1 MTLLTDQLTVESVP
15 AYLVARPHLAGPVDP
30 ASIVSVVE
38 VGDGNLNLVFIV
50 KDAAGNGVVVK
61 QSLPHVRVDPSWPL
75 TRERAAR
82 EAVVLGAGHLIEH
95 YDALKGMFMGARR

>member
-1 MTLLTDQLTVESVP
+1 RIMTVLTDQLTVATVP
-15 AYLVARPHLAGPVDP
+15 AYLAARPHLSGPVDP
-30 ASIVSVVE
+30 ASIVSVDE

-75 TRERAAR
+75 T
-82 EAVVLGAGHLIEH
+82 
-95 YDALKGMFMGARR
+95 